1 MLEADVVVLAL
12 QEVEVGEDHILELEF
27 VEVEDLEQDVMD
39 LVQLE
44 HLVLVVVVSEED
56 GAQLVDD

>member
-1 MLEADVVVLAL
+1 LLEADVVVLAL